1 MRSTRNFHPEWGY
14 LAPSA
19 NFIRT
24 ARISLIAVVVGGIAG
39 ASIVLP
45 LVDRPADEISVAART
60 LSRPGEDASVP
71 VGTARTPVKMQ
82 AAIQDQTVK
91 PQPMNPAPMDG
102 SRMASESSARL
113 TAQPPTSGAV
123 GAEVPASAA
132 SPADA
137 GSYQGPAPVQKKAT
151 RKPHPTLRYASRGER
166 LKGDRGSRRPFDD
179 QSLFSA
185 NVPAEYYPRRGY
197 GGYYRVQRWG
207 DYYPNGGFDYR

>member
-45 LVDRPADEISVAART
+45 LVERPADEISVAART
-60 LSRPGEDASVP
+60 LSRPGEGASVP
-71 VGTARTPVKMQ
+71 VGTPPTQVKMQ
-82 AAIQDQTVK
+82 AAIQDQPMK
-91 PQPMNPAPMDG
+91 PVPTDG
-102 SRMASESSARL
+102 SRTASQSSASSS
-113 TAQPPTSGAV
+113 AQSPTSGAAV
-123 GAEVPASAA
+123 AEVPAAGPA
-132 SPADA
+132 SPAKA
-137 GSYQGPAPVQKKAT
+137 RSYQAPAADKAPVQRKAT
-151 RKPHPTLRYASRGER
+151 KKLHPKSRYASRGEHVN
-166 LKGDRGSRRPFDD
+166 GDSGPRRPFDD
-179 QSLFSA
+179 QSLFGA

-197 GGYYRVQRWG
+197 GGYYREQRWG